1 MLGVEVR
8 GVLEEDIL
16 GAKNKGEATGSL
28 YSMLKKSS
36 TNLSQ
41 GRVSGSFTVD

>member
-1 MLGVEVR
+1 MR
-8 GVLEEDIL
+8 GVVEEDIL
-16 GAKNKGEATGSL
+16 GAKNKREATGSF

-41 GRVSGSFTVD
+41 GSVSGSFTVD

>member
-1 MLGVEVR
+1 MR
-8 GVLEEDIL
+8 GVVEEDIL
-16 GAKNKGEATGSL
+16 GAKNKGEATGSF

-41 GRVSGSFTVD
+41 GSISGSFTVD